1 MSLKFE
7 QFVESRFEYMTC
19 FLAGGMVEGSPRHN
33 ELSKKVLDLVSKQ
46 LNFVPSMNCNA
57 ARRLLAITSS
67 SPLIGTDKQE
77 LMCRLNDK
85 VDMEACVDASSPE
98 PSSSVT
104 TSSGSAGPGPV
115 GLVLAA
121 TPKKTTKLTQ
131 EHKHIHNYGTEQ
143 LWTIVC
149 SPSASMQTK
158 LSELAC
164 FLKKIGLRDP
174 SEKQRSRLLP
184 CAGTSLFCLMTV
196 QIRHWIT

>member
-19 FLAGGMVEGSPRHN
+19 FLAGGMVEGSPKHN
-33 ELSKKVLDLVSKQ
+33 EIWKKVLETVSRQ
-46 LNFVPSMNCNA
+46 LHFVPSMDCNA

-67 SPLIGTDKQE
+67 SPLIGTDKQD

-85 VDMEACVDASSPE
+85 VDMEAGVDASSPE
-98 PSSSVT
+98 PSSSGS

-121 TPKKTTKLTQ
+121 TPKKATKLTQ
-131 EHKHIHNYGTEQ
+131 EHKHIHNYGNEQ
-143 LWTIVC
+143 LWAIVC

-158 LSELAC
+158 LSTMAC
-164 FLKKIGLRDP
+164 FLKMIGSRYL
-174 SEKQRSRLLP
+174 SEKQRPRLLP